1 MDKLLRD
8 HMLTV
13 SRIFASETGLP
24 ITTVSAKA
32 ARDTGFIGRIERD
45 EGSFTARKYDDVMGW
60 FSDNWPAGVE
70 WPSDVPRLVRASEI
84 EAA

>member
-13 SRIFASETGLP
+13 ARIFASETGLP

-60 FSDNWPAGVE
+60 FSDNWPDE
-70 WPSDVPRLVRASEI
+70 TDWPADVPRLVKACDA